1 LLHVDFCVVDS
12 LWCAQMGSRGLCTLA
27 GAVLLL
33 LCAGAIEAR
42 PGVRR
47 AAAAS
52 RGRARHVASGVNG
65 VRGGGGDVALT
76 NYMDAQYYGVVEIGS
91 PAQEFLVIFD
101 TGSANLWVP
110 SSKCHLS
117 VTPIL
122 TQFSPI

>member
-1 LLHVDFCVVDS
+1 VVCADGVAWPLHACGGGVAVV
-12 LWCAQMGSRGLCTLA
+12 
-27 GAVLLL
+27 
-33 LCAGAIEAR
+33 
-42 PGVRR
+42 
-47 AAAAS
+47 
-52 RGRARHVASGVNG
+52 
-65 VRGGGGDVALT
+65 VRGGDRRRGGCRPRGAAEEAVGPAGGEEGGGDVALT

>member
-1 LLHVDFCVVDS
+1 
-12 LWCAQMGSRGLCTLA
+12 MGSRGLCTLA

-33 LCAGAIEAR
+33 LCAGAIDAAAGAGRVELRRKPWDR

>member
-1 LLHVDFCVVDS
+1 
-12 LWCAQMGSRGLCTLA
+12 MGSRGLGTPA

-33 LCAGAIEAR
+33 LLWCAGAIDAAVGAGRVELRRKPWDRA
-42 PGVRR
+42 GVRR

-65 VRGGGGDVALT
+65 VRDGGDVALT

-91 PAQEFLVIFD
+91 PSQEFLVVFD

-110 SSKCHLS
+110 STSR
-117 VTPIL
+117 
-122 TQFSPI
+122 